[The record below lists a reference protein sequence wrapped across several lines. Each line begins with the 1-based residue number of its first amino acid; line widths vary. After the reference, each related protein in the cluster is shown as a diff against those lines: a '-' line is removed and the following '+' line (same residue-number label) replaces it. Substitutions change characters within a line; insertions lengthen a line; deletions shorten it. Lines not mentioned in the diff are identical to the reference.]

1 MRHQM
6 SALVHWLYK
15 SNKPQLQFPIQIH
28 FGKSSSS
35 TLLFFVNFYW
45 IKAIKVHFFG
55 GGHIF
60 SSYCPSRPNQTH
72 LPGIFKKKGG
82 LNHPSY
88 NFPVFQHTEPPGPK
102 NLRLVALVIVSDEG
116 EAIAMQGILSK
127 SQMIRTIICISFEGC
142 ISSWKRWHSGSH
154 HCHCCSLF
162 VCFCVFNVGRR
173 RQLEIS
179 WGGWFGE
186 FPLWGKTAHG
196 PGVSCSN
203 VQQTPKQRNAW
214 NVEHIWYFFKI
225 GHVARTRH

>member
-28 FGKSSSS
+28 F
-35 TLLFFVNFYW
+35 
-45 IKAIKVHFFG
+45 FG
-55 GGHIF
+55 GSYFFIILSF
-60 SSYCPSRPNQTH
+60 PPKSNTSSWDFQKKRWPEPSILH
-72 LPGIFKKKGG
+72 LPCFST
-82 LNHPSY
+82 HR
-88 NFPVFQHTEPPGPK
+88 TPGPK

-179 WGGWFGE
+179 WGGDLESSLCEERRLMALE
-186 FPLWGKTAHG
+186 FHAPMSNKLPNKGMLKT
-196 PGVSCSN
+196 
-203 VQQTPKQRNAW
+203 W
-214 NVEHIWYFFKI
+214 NIYEISL
-225 GHVARTRH
+225 R